1 MRGSLF
7 DTANLLYLIV
17 IVIGAVLTFLF
28 TPITKLIA
36 QKTGAIDVPD
46 SNRKFHSAPTPRL
59 GGIAIMTGFV
69 VAAVCFDLIFTGKM
83 SERILATVLG
93 GMVICGVGILDDIYD
108 LSAISKLLVQI
119 AVSLCAVLLGGSIEF
134 ITVFGKT
141 VYFGV
146 MSVPITVCWMVLIIN
161 ALNLLD
167 GLDGLACGVA
177 LLSSV
182 TLLLISILMGDPVC
196 AVIAAALCG
205 ASLGFLPYNANPA
218 AVFMGDCGSTFF
230 GYIFACISVFG
241 LFKGVTVISAVAPV
255 LVFALPMVDV
265 VSAACMRI
273 SRKESPFKPDRSHL
287 HYKLIDT
294 GFTPKQSVAIIYIAS
309 AIFCGCAIVSL
320 YYKLAAIIVA
330 VCTMIFLF
338 LLKHAD
344 KFLPEEYGELK
355 ENAARAEA
363 RSDDE
368 ETPSADGE
376 EEQKTE

>member
-17 IVIGAVLTFLF
+17 IAIGAVLTFLF
-28 TPITKLIA
+28 TPITKQIA

-46 SNRKFHSAPTPRL
+46 SKRKFHSAPTPRL

-69 VAAVCFDLIFTGKM
+69 VSAVCFELIFTGKTDG
-83 SERILATVLG
+83 RILATVLG
-93 GMVICGVGILDDIYD
+93 GIVICGVGMLDDIYD
-108 LSAISKLLVQI
+108 LSAISKFLVQI
-119 AVSLCAVLLGGSIEF
+119 AVSLGAVLLGGSIEF
-134 ITVFGKT
+134 VTLFGKT
-141 VYFGV
+141 INLGIW
-146 MSVPITVCWMVLIIN
+146 SVPITVFWMVLVIN

-196 AVIAAALCG
+196 AVISAALCG

-230 GYIFACISVFG
+230 GYVFACLSVFG

-265 VSAACMRI
+265 ISAACLRI

-294 GFTPKQSVAIIYIAS
+294 GFSQKQSVTIIYIAS

-320 YYKLAAIIVA
+320 YYKLAALIVA
-330 VCTMIFLF
+330 FCTLVFLF
-338 LLKHAD
+338 LLKHTD
-344 KFLPEEYGELK
+344 KLLPREYAELK
-355 ENAARAEA
+355 EAAKRRDGSHEPESS
-363 RSDDE
+363 SDD
-368 ETPSADGE
+368 GE
-376 EEQKTE
+376 KEKK